1 RVGGIQSLA
10 GAHGNGDGAGA
21 ERHRRA
27 YRPCRHAR
35 RTARERR
42 VGDDARLRGRSADRR
57 ADLAA
62 HDRREEVVT
71 AMAKQFH
78 AALDRRTVVAA
89 LLRDR
94 GDLLVVTGLGSP
106 SYDVHAAGDTD
117 ANYYLSGAMGA
128 AALVGLGLAQAKPDR
143 KVLVI
148 TGDGEQLMGLGGL
161 AAVSVAKPKNLV
173 IAVVDNGHFG
183 ETGMQ
188 ESHTA
193 RGIDLAQ
200 VASACGFSETRGI
213 DDMAGVEGGREALL
227 RPGGGG

>member
-1 RVGGIQSLA
+1 MAKQSQPVL
-10 GAHGNGDGAGA
+10 
-21 ERHRRA
+21 
-27 YRPCRHAR
+27 
-35 RTARERR
+35 
-42 VGDDARLRGRSADRR
+42 
-57 ADLAA
+57 
-62 HDRREEVVT
+62 DRRE
-71 AMAKQFH
+71 A
-78 AALDRRTVVAA
+78 VAA

-117 ANYYLSGAMGA
+117 ANYYLWGAMGA

-161 AAVSVAKPKNLV
+161 ATIAVARPKNLV
-173 IAVVDNGHFG
+173 VAVVDNGHFG

-193 RGIDLAQ
+193 RGIDLAA
-200 VASACGFSETRGI
+200 VAGACGFADARTI
-213 DDMAGVEGGREALL
+213 QDLAGVEVARVALHRAADGPRL
-227 RPGGGG
+227 FLLKVKAENLPRSLPPRDAVHLKNRFRAHLGLPVN